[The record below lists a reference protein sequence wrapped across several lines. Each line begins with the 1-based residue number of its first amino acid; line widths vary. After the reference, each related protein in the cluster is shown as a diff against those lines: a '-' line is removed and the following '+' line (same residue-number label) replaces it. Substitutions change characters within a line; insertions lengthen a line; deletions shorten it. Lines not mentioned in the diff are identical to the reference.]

1 MCRPQTSKQN
11 YPSQVIAVIEI
22 VDLCKSYGN
31 VDALVDLNLKIKKGE
46 VFGFIGPNGAG
57 KTTTIKIL
65 ATLTAPSSGEAYVS
79 GYDVTEEPYKVRGL
93 LGYMPDFFGMYDSL
107 KVWEYLDFFAASYR
121 MPQAERRDAIEN
133 VLSLTHLEE
142 KAESFVAG
150 LSRGMRQRLCLAK
163 TLLHDPELLI
173 LDEPASGLDPRARVE
188 IKELLNGLKDAGKTI
203 FVSSHILPE
212 LSDICTTF
220 GIIEKGNLLLSGSKE
235 KIMEAIRGVRRIK
248 AKVLSDTKKAA
259 SLIESEKGV
268 GSIKIDGKEVQFEFN
283 GSDLELARVFENL
296 VTAGVLIVGFSE
308 IETNLEDVFMKITR
322 GELA

>member
-1 MCRPQTSKQN
+1 MCPLLTSKRN
-11 YPSQVIAVIEI
+11 YPSQVITVIEI
-22 VDLCKSYGN
+22 VNLCKSYGK

-93 LGYMPDFFGMYDSL
+93 IGYMPDFFGMYDSL
-107 KVWEYLDFFAASYR
+107 KVWEYLDFFASSYR
-121 MPQAERRDAIEN
+121 MPHAERKDAIEN
-133 VLSLTHLEE
+133 VLSLTRLEE
-142 KAESFVAG
+142 KAEGFVAG

-188 IKELLNGLKDAGKTI
+188 IKELLRGLKDAGKTI

-235 KIMEAIRGVRRIK
+235 KIMEAIRGVRSIK
-248 AKVLSDTKKAA
+248 TKVLSDTKKAA

-296 VTAGVLIVGFSE
+296 VTEGVLIVGFSE
-308 IETNLEDVFMKITR
+308 LETNLEDVFMKITR

>member
-1 MCRPQTSKQN
+1 
-11 YPSQVIAVIEI
+11 VIEI
-22 VDLCKSYGN
+22 VNLCKSYGK

-79 GYDVTEEPYKVRGL
+79 GYNVTEEPYKVRGL
-93 LGYMPDFFGMYDSL
+93 IGYMPDFFGMYDSL
-107 KVWEYLDFFAASYR
+107 KVWEYLDFFASSYR
-121 MPQAERRDAIEN
+121 MPQAKRKDAIEN

-142 KAESFVAG
+142 KTESFVAG

-163 TLLHDPELLI
+163 TLLHDPEVLI

-188 IKELLNGLKDAGKTI
+188 IKELLRGLKDAGKTI

-220 GIIEKGNLLLSGSKE
+220 GIIEKGNLLLSGSKK
-235 KIMEAIRGVRRIK
+235 KIMEAIRGVRSIK
-248 AKVLSDTKKAA
+248 TKVLSDTKKAA

-268 GSIKIDGKEVQFEFN
+268 GSIEIDGKEVHFEFN
-283 GSDLELARVFENL
+283 GSDQELARVFENL
-296 VTAGVLIVGFSE
+296 VTAGVLMAGFSE
-308 IETNLEDVFMKITR
+308 VETNLEDVFMKITK

>member
-1 MCRPQTSKQN
+1 M
-11 YPSQVIAVIEI
+11 IEI
-22 VDLCKSYGN
+22 VNLCKSYGK

-79 GYDVTEEPYKVRGL
+79 GYNVTEEPYKVRGL
-93 LGYMPDFFGMYDSL
+93 IGYMPDFFGMYDSL
-107 KVWEYLDFFAASYR
+107 KVWEYLDFFASSYR
-121 MPQAERRDAIEN
+121 MPQAKRKDAIEN

-142 KAESFVAG
+142 KTESFVAG

-163 TLLHDPELLI
+163 TLLHDPEVLI

-188 IKELLNGLKDAGKTI
+188 IKELLRGLKDAGKTI

-220 GIIEKGNLLLSGSKE
+220 GIIEKGNLLLSGSKK
-235 KIMEAIRGVRRIK
+235 KIMEAIRGVRSIK
-248 AKVLSDTKKAA
+248 TKVLSDTKKAA

-268 GSIKIDGKEVQFEFN
+268 GSIEIDGKEVHFEFN
-283 GSDLELARVFENL
+283 GSDQELARVFENL
-296 VTAGVLIVGFSE
+296 VTAGVLMAGFSE
-308 IETNLEDVFMKITR
+308 VETNLEDVFMKITK

>member
-1 MCRPQTSKQN
+1 
-11 YPSQVIAVIEI
+11 VIET
-22 VDLCKSYGN
+22 VNLCKSYGK

-46 VFGFIGPNGAG
+46 VFGFIGPNGSG

-79 GYDVTEEPYKVRGL
+79 GYNVTEEPYKVRGL
-93 LGYMPDFFGMYDSL
+93 IGYMPDFFGMYDSL
-107 KVWEYLDFFAASYR
+107 KVWEYLDFFASSYR
-121 MPQAERRDAIEN
+121 MPQAERKDAIEN
-133 VLSLTHLEE
+133 VLSLTRLEE
-142 KAESFVAG
+142 KTESFVAG

-163 TLLHDPELLI
+163 TLLHDPEILI

-188 IKELLNGLKDAGKTI
+188 IKELLRGLKDAGKTI

-235 KIMEAIRGVRRIK
+235 KIMEAIKGVRCIK
-248 AKVLSDTKKAA
+248 TKVLSDTKKAV
-259 SLIESEKGV
+259 SLIESERGV
-268 GSIKIDGKEVQFEFN
+268 GSIEIDGKEVHFEFN
-283 GSDLELARVFENL
+283 GSDHELARVFENL
-296 VTAGVLIVGFSE
+296 VTAGVLMAGFSE
-308 IETNLEDVFMKITR
+308 LETNLEDVFMKITK